1 MITSLVFDVGLTS
14 TRLLTSYLALIK
26 LLVIF
31 VIICQSTCGKNTNY
45 ISLLVAIYIY
55 SAGTKIDTIT
65 LLNRLGLF
73 VLYNVFLRKLGSIT
87 SSSITFIKEQV
98 SNYKFIGMW
107 NNFEYQENVSKKKIG
122 DIV

>member
-14 TRLLTSYLALIK
+14 IRLLTSYLALIK
-26 LLVIF
+26 LLIIF
-31 VIICQSTCGKNTNY
+31 VIICQSTCRKNTNY

-98 SNYKFIGMW
+98 SNYKFIGIW
-107 NNFEYQENVSKKKIG
+107 NNFEYQESVSKKRIG